1 MKSLITV
8 IFAVLFCATTNAQKV
23 HEDSLTNSEKL
34 NKNDLI
40 KIALNSNDSNKRA
53 QAIKPLK
60 NDLFS
65 NNLHFRKV
73 AKYILQGYG
82 YSFGEREDRQ

>member
-1 MKSLITV
+1 MKSLIIV

-23 HEDSLTNSEKL
+23 QEGSLTNSEKL

-53 QAIKPLK
+53 QAIKHLK
-60 NDLFS
+60 S
-65 NNLHFRKV
+65 VVSGH
-73 AKYILQGYG
+73 
-82 YSFGEREDRQ
+82 